1 MHLQSTS
8 PSNEK
13 NVSVVWDV
21 YEATKYAD
29 VFIQLVSHFILGLKI
44 YLLWPKT

>member
-1 MHLQSTS
+1 MHLQSPS

-21 YEATKYAD
+21 YEATKDAD
-29 VFIQLVSHFILGLKI
+29 GV
-44 YLLWPKT
+44 YLFGKPLHPRV

>member
-13 NVSVVWDV
+13 KVSVVWDV
-21 YEATKYAD
+21 HEATKDAD
-29 VFIQLVSHFILGLKI
+29 GVYTIGKLLDPWVKDI
-44 YLLWPKT
+44 LLWPKT